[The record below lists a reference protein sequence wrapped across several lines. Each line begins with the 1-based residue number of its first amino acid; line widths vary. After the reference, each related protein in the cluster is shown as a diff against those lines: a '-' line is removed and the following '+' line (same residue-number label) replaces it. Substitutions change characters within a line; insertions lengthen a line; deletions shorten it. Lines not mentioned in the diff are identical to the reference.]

1 MGIAAPTGDW
11 DLRTF
16 DMDTVF
22 APDALSDS
30 CIDAAIRT
38 TAKFDSYF
46 PGWFLYRRVVN
57 GTALFDRQLEAWA
70 IMCARQLAR
79 AEKENGRRWVSR
91 AVRAKPGW
99 IAQAGRDALDFAIFG
114 KYAAGL
120 QERAERFGV
129 AHKTYQAVRDPV
141 SRCMWIGMDTFRA
154 MLHAEYRH
162 VRSDEKY
169 PTPKR
174 MG

>member
-1 MGIAAPTGDW
+1 MSGDW

-16 DMDTVF
+16 DLDTIF
-22 APDALSDS
+22 SAETLSDT
-30 CIDAAIRT
+30 CIDAAIRSS
-38 TAKFDSYF
+38 AKFSPYF

-57 GTALFDRQLEAWA
+57 GTTLFDRQLEAWA

-79 AEKENGRRWVSR
+79 SEKENGRKWVSG

-114 KYAAGL
+114 RYPEGL
-120 QERAERFGV
+120 HERAERFGI
-129 AHKTYQAVRDPV
+129 AHKTYQAIRDPV
-141 SRCMWIGMDTFRA
+141 SRCMWIGLDTYRA
-154 MLHAEYRH
+154 MLHMEYRY
-162 VRSDEKY
+162 VRADEKY
-169 PTPKR
+169 PAMKR